1 MKLSDNQDI
10 PVLKG
15 WVNMT
20 EAAEML
26 GITRQHAYKLST
38 NGAFKTL
45 HRVGTQPTFV
55 ISVKEIE
62 LKLKKKASEAAEK
75 DSEKESVE

>member
-1 MKLSDNQDI
+1 MKLSDNSDI

-20 EAAEML
+20 EASEML

-38 NGAFKTL
+38 QGAFKTL
-45 HRVGTQPTFV
+45 HRIGTQPSFV

-62 LKLKKKASEAAEK
+62 LKLRKKASDAEGK
-75 DSEKESVE
+75 ESEKENA